1 MIFTFLS
8 IVIGIYAFFDF
19 KRAIQLFTIYQ
30 IIWYPTVIFNI
41 GSVSLGTNSVIPL
54 LFAILFFFKRHQFNP
69 ATKFP
74 FTVPFV
80 LIILSYLFSCF
91 TALSGLFPEFSR
103 SLMRVFSVYIYVY
116 ILWNVIETDEDFA
129 FIFKGTTYL
138 IFISCIYGIIEYVT
152 GNNFVLDY
160 KINLSGNT
168 IETYEGYTLRGYRL
182 TSLFEHPIGAGM
194 TYGLYSIFTLS
205 LFFNKA
211 KLKFQSNLA
220 LITAILCIPLII
232 LTKMRTPILF
242 TIIAGAILVKFSRYV
257 RRKSVLL
264 VLVVVMA
271 LIPILAIVI
280 SSNSALLTNLFSTG
294 RSAEIG
300 GSSLEMR
307 LNQMVAIQ
315 EIVSSSPI
323 FGLGET
329 FRNSI
334 VKNGLTNAALGFEG
348 IIFEQWSMHG
358 IFGLV
363 TTAIL
368 IYTSVIKIPLVY
380 RTKEVAILSLAY
392 WIAYIVSS
400 LPSFRIVFYY
410 LFIFYF
416 IKQSEKY
423 RDHRSPTV

>member
-8 IVIGIYAFFDF
+8 IAIGIYAFFDF
-19 KRAIQLFTIYQ
+19 KKAIQLFTIYQ
-30 IIWYPTVIFNI
+30 IIWYPTVLLSI

-91 TALSGLFPEFSR
+91 TALSGFFPEFSR
-103 SLMRVFSVYIYVY
+103 SLMRIFSVYIYVY
-116 ILWNVIETDEDFA
+116 ILWNVIETDEDFV

-194 TYGLYSIFTLS
+194 TFGLYSIFTLS

-211 KLKFQSNLA
+211 SLKFQSNLA
-220 LITAILCIPLII
+220 IITAILCIPLII

-242 TIIAGAILVKFSRYV
+242 TIIASAILVKLSRFV
-257 RRKSVLL
+257 RRKTVLL
-264 VLVVVMA
+264 VVVFFMA
-271 LIPILAIVI
+271 LVPILAIVI

-294 RSAEIG
+294 KSAEIG

-348 IIFEQWSMHG
+348 VIFEQWSMHG
-358 IFGLV
+358 VFGLV
-363 TTAIL
+363 ATAIL
-368 IYTSVIKIPLVY
+368 IYTSVIKLPLMY

-392 WIAYIVSS
+392 WVAYIVSS

-416 IKQSEKY
+416 IKQSEIY
-423 RDHRSPTV
+423 RNRRSSII